1 MASEKKQKQVQE
13 LTHDIQSYPIVG
25 LLNFE
30 TLPSRQLQKMRSAL
44 AQKGVK
50 IRMARKKLLELA
62 LQGAKKPNLEA
73 IQKKIKGMP
82 ALLFTKDNPFALY
95 STIQRSKS
103 PSFAKPG
110 QQAPR
115 DLTVKA
121 GPTQFVPGPVISELA
136 SVGIKTKVEGGKL
149 TIISDTIIAKE
160 GTVISQKVC
169 DMLKRLDIKPMEIGL
184 DLVAVW
190 ENSLVFDAK
199 QLHIDPV
206 EYQQKVMEAA
216 QWAMNLAV
224 EAAYT
229 SPETMELLLQK
240 SFNDAKALSI
250 EQSILTD
257 LTAGDILAKVEREAA
272 ALTQAA
278 GFDTGE
284 KPTEG

>member
-30 TLPSRQLQKMRSAL
+30 TLPSRQLQKMRSVL

-115 DLTVKA
+115 DLTIKA

-190 ENSLVFDAK
+190 ENGLVFDAK

-229 SPETMELLLQK
+229 SLETMELLLQK
-240 SFNDAKALSI
+240 SFNDAKTLSI
-250 EQSILTD
+250 KQSILTD